1 MIWKKSD
8 KLDICYGSPK
18 KRAKEE
24 NKMSN
29 SILVSGNVASEIKVS
44 ATKDG
49 KKYAHFSMAVNKS
62 NDQNETGN
70 ASFFNVSV
78 FDGRSVSDLERF
90 AKKGTPV
97 AVVGYLS
104 SDEGKDGL
112 TYYRVNANSVTL
124 VPGGDDK
131 AAGFFVGTVA
141 RLFPTGFSFALNYG
155 SKENPKTIFMFASF
169 SKKLLKNLDRTIYQV
184 GDLIAVSGYL
194 SVYKTTKEDGK
205 AFNNLG
211 IVIAAAPVIIKK
223 KGQQPVQANQQPV
236 AQQMYQQPTAQPQV
250 QQMAQAYQPQAQ
262 APVQQPM
269 QQGYQPQVQ
278 VPAQQMQQQAYQPQ
292 AQAPVQQPMQQ
303 GYQPQVQVPAQQM
316 QQQAYQPQVQAQPQY
331 QQPVQQQTYQP
342 QVQMNMQQ
350 PYQQPV
356 AQQMYQQPT
365 AQPQVQQMA
374 QAYQPQ
380 PQASVQQPVADQM
393 SEAQFNAITGGTSG
407 DYYVNNFDI
416 TSDDLPF

>member
-1 MIWKKSD
+1 
-8 KLDICYGSPK
+8 
-18 KRAKEE
+18 
-24 NKMSN
+24 MSN
-29 SILVSGNVASEIKVS
+29 SILVSGNVASEIRVS
-44 ATKDG
+44 TTKDG
-49 KKYAHFSMAVNKS
+49 KKYAHFSIAVNKS

-97 AVVGYLS
+97 AVAGYLS

-169 SKKLLKNLDRTIYQV
+169 SKKLLENIDTTIYQV

-194 SVYKTTKEDGK
+194 SIYKTTKEDGK

-211 IVIAAAPVIIKK
+211 IVIAATPVIVRK

-236 AQQMYQQPTAQPQV
+236 AQQMYQQPTAQPQ
-250 QQMAQAYQPQAQ
+250 QMAQTYQPQ
-262 APVQQPM
+262 PM
-269 QQGYQPQVQ
+269 YQSQVQ

-292 AQAPVQQPMQQ
+292 L
-303 GYQPQVQVPAQQM
+303 
-316 QQQAYQPQVQAQPQY
+316 QAQPQY

-342 QVQMNMQQ
+342 QAQMNMQQ

-365 AQPQVQQMA
+365 SQPQVQQMA
-374 QAYQPQ
+374 QTYQPQ
-380 PQASVQQPVADQM
+380 PQVQTPVQQPVADQM
-393 SEAQFNAITGGTSG
+393 SEAQFNAITGGG

>member
-1 MIWKKSD
+1 MTWKISN
-8 KLDICYGSPK
+8 KLDICYDSPK

-29 SILVSGNVASEIKVS
+29 SIFASGNVASEIKVS

-90 AKKGTPV
+90 AKKGTAIAV
-97 AVVGYLS
+97 AGYLS

-131 AAGFFVGTVA
+131 AAGFFVGTIA

-169 SKKLLKNLDRTIYQV
+169 SKKLLENIDTTIYQV

-205 AFNNLG
+205 TFNNLG
-211 IVIAAAPVIIKK
+211 IVIAATPVIVRK
-223 KGQQPVQANQQPV
+223 KGQQPAQANQQPV
-236 AQQMYQQPTAQPQV
+236 AQQMYQQPTAQPQG
-250 QQMAQAYQPQAQ
+250 QQMAQAQTYQPQAQ
-262 APVQQPM
+262 MNMQQPYQQPM

-292 AQAPVQQPMQQ
+292 L
-303 GYQPQVQVPAQQM
+303 
-316 QQQAYQPQVQAQPQY
+316 QAQPQY

-342 QVQMNMQQ
+342 QAQMNMQQ

-365 AQPQVQQMA
+365 SQPQVQQMA
-374 QAYQPQ
+374 QAYPQ
-380 PQASVQQPVADQM
+380 PQVQTPVQQPVADQM
-393 SEAQFNAITGGTSG
+393 SEAQFNAITGG

>member
-1 MIWKKSD
+1 MTWKKSD
-8 KLDICYGSPK
+8 KLDICYDSPQ

-29 SILVSGNVASEIKVS
+29 SILVSGNVASEIKVL

-49 KKYAHFSMAVNKS
+49 KKYAHFSIAVNKS

-90 AKKGTPV
+90 AKKGTPI
-97 AVVGYLS
+97 AAAGYLS

-112 TYYRVNANSVTL
+112 TYYRVNANSLTL

-155 SKENPKTIFMFASF
+155 SKENPKTVFMFASF
-169 SKKLLKNLDRTIYQV
+169 SKKLLENIDTTIYQV
-184 GDLIAVSGYL
+184 GDLIAVNGYL

-211 IVIAAAPVIIKK
+211 IVIAATPVIVRK
-223 KGQQPVQANQQPV
+223 KGQQSAQANQQLVQQQTYQPQ
-236 AQQMYQQPTAQPQV
+236 AQMNMQQPYQQPQV

-278 VPAQQMQQQAYQPQ
+278 VPAQPMQQQAYQPQ
-292 AQAPVQQPMQQ
+292 L
-303 GYQPQVQVPAQQM
+303 
-316 QQQAYQPQVQAQPQY
+316 QAQPQY

-342 QVQMNMQQ
+342 QAQMNMQQ

-365 AQPQVQQMA
+365 SQPQVQQMA

-380 PQASVQQPVADQM
+380 MQTPVQQPVADQM

>member
-1 MIWKKSD
+1 
-8 KLDICYGSPK
+8 
-18 KRAKEE
+18 
-24 NKMSN
+24 MSN

-49 KKYAHFSMAVNKS
+49 KKYAYFSMAVNKS
-62 NDQNETGN
+62 NDKNETGN

-97 AVVGYLS
+97 AVAGYLS

-169 SKKLLKNLDRTIYQV
+169 SKKLLENIDTTIYQV

-205 AFNNLG
+205 TFNNLG
-211 IVIAAAPVIIKK
+211 IVIAATPVIVRK
-223 KGQQPVQANQQPV
+223 KGQQSAQANQHPVQQQTYQPQAQMNMQQPYQQPV
-236 AQQMYQQPTAQPQV
+236 A
-250 QQMAQAYQPQAQ
+250 QQMAQAYQPQVQ
-262 APVQQPM
+262 APVQQQV

-278 VPAQQMQQQAYQPQ
+278 VPAQQMQQQ
-292 AQAPVQQPMQQ
+292 
-303 GYQPQVQVPAQQM
+303 
-316 QQQAYQPQVQAQPQY
+316 QAYQPQLQAQPQY

-342 QVQMNMQQ
+342 QAQMNMQQ

-365 AQPQVQQMA
+365 SQPQVQQMA

-380 PQASVQQPVADQM
+380 PQVQTPVQQPVADQM

>member
-1 MIWKKSD
+1 MTWKISN
-8 KLDICYGSPK
+8 KLDICYDSPK

-49 KKYAHFSMAVNKS
+49 KKYAYFSMAVNKS

-97 AVVGYLS
+97 AVAGYLS

-169 SKKLLKNLDRTIYQV
+169 SKKLLENLDRSIYQV

-205 AFNNLG
+205 TFNNLG
-211 IVIAAAPVIIKK
+211 IVIAATPVIIKK
-223 KGQQPVQANQQPV
+223 KGQQPAQANQQPV
-236 AQQMYQQPTAQPQV
+236 AQQMYQQPTSQPQV
-250 QQMAQAYQPQAQ
+250 QQMAQAYPQPQVQ
-262 APVQQPM
+262 TPVQQSAQPM
-269 QQGYQPQVQ
+269 YQPQVQ
-278 VPAQQMQQQAYQPQ
+278 VSAQQMQQQAYQPQ
-292 AQAPVQQPMQQ
+292 L
-303 GYQPQVQVPAQQM
+303 
-316 QQQAYQPQVQAQPQY
+316 QAQPQY

-342 QVQMNMQQ
+342 Q
-350 PYQQPV
+350 
-356 AQQMYQQPT
+356 A
-365 AQPQVQQMA
+365 QQMA
-374 QAYQPQ
+374 QAYPQ
-380 PQASVQQPVADQM
+380 PQVQTPVQQPVADQM
-393 SEAQFNAITGGTSG
+393 SEAQFNAITGG

>member
-8 KLDICYGSPK
+8 KLDICYDSPK

-90 AKKGTPV
+90 ARKGTPV
-97 AVVGYLS
+97 AVAGYLS

-155 SKENPKTIFMFASF
+155 SKENPKTVFMFASF
-169 SKKLLKNLDRTIYQV
+169 SKKLLENIDTTIYQV

-205 AFNNLG
+205 TFNNLG
-211 IVIAAAPVIIKK
+211 IVVAATPVMIRK
-223 KGQQPVQANQQPV
+223 KGQQPAQANQQPV

-250 QQMAQAYQPQAQ
+250 QQMAQAYQPQVQ
-262 APVQQPM
+262 TPVQQSAQPM
-269 QQGYQPQVQ
+269 YQPQVQ
-278 VPAQQMQQQAYQPQ
+278 VSAQQMQQQAYQPQ
-292 AQAPVQQPMQQ
+292 L
-303 GYQPQVQVPAQQM
+303 
-316 QQQAYQPQVQAQPQY
+316 QAQPQY

-342 QVQMNMQQ
+342 QAQMNMQQ

-356 AQQMYQQPT
+356 AQQMYQQPI
-365 AQPQVQQMA
+365 AQPQAQQMA
-374 QAYQPQ
+374 QAQVYQPQ
-380 PQASVQQPVADQM
+380 VQTPVQQPVADQM
-393 SEAQFNAITGGTSG
+393 SEAQFNAITGG

>member
-1 MIWKKSD
+1 
-8 KLDICYGSPK
+8 
-18 KRAKEE
+18 
-24 NKMSN
+24 MSN

-78 FDGRSVSDLERF
+78 FDGRSASDLERF

-97 AVVGYLS
+97 AVAGYLS

-169 SKKLLKNLDRTIYQV
+169 SKKLLENIDTTIYQV

-211 IVIAAAPVIIKK
+211 IVIAATPVIVRK
-223 KGQQPVQANQQPV
+223 KGQQPAQANQQPV

-250 QQMAQAYQPQAQ
+250 QQMAQAYP
-262 APVQQPM
+262 
-269 QQGYQPQVQ
+269 QPQVQ
-278 VPAQQMQQQAYQPQ
+278 T
-292 AQAPVQQPMQQ
+292 PVQQLAQPM
-303 GYQPQVQVPAQQM
+303 YQPQVQVPAQQM
-316 QQQAYQPQVQAQPQY
+316 QQQAYQPQVQVQPQY
-331 QQPVQQQTYQP
+331 QQPMQQQTYQP
-342 QVQMNMQQ
+342 QAQMNMQQ
-350 PYQQPV
+350 PA

-365 AQPQVQQMA
+365 AQPQQVQQMA

-380 PQASVQQPVADQM
+380 PQPQVQAPVQQPVADQM
-393 SEAQFNAITGGTSG
+393 SEAQFNAITGGG

>member
-8 KLDICYGSPK
+8 KLDICYDSPK

-49 KKYAHFSMAVNKS
+49 KKYAYFSMAVNKS

-90 AKKGTPV
+90 ARKGTPV
-97 AVVGYLS
+97 AVAGYLS

-169 SKKLLKNLDRTIYQV
+169 SKKLLENIDTTIYQV

-205 AFNNLG
+205 TFNNLG
-211 IVIAAAPVIIKK
+211 IVIAATPVIVRK

-236 AQQMYQQPTAQPQV
+236 AQQMYQQPTAQPQ
-250 QQMAQAYQPQAQ
+250 QMAQAYQ
-262 APVQQPM
+262 QQV
-269 QQGYQPQVQ
+269 QQGYQPQVH
-278 VPAQQMQQQAYQPQ
+278 VPAQQMQQQAYH
-292 AQAPVQQPMQQ
+292 
-303 GYQPQVQVPAQQM
+303 
-316 QQQAYQPQVQAQPQY
+316 PQVQAQPQY

-342 QVQMNMQQ
+342 QAQMNMQQ

-365 AQPQVQQMA
+365 AQPQAQQMA
-374 QAYQPQ
+374 QAYQQQ
-380 PQASVQQPVADQM
+380 PQVQAPVQQPVADQM
-393 SEAQFNAITGGTSG
+393 SEAQFNAITGGG
-407 DYYVNNFDI
+407 DYYVNNFNI

>member
-1 MIWKKSD
+1 MTWKISN
-8 KLDICYGSPK
+8 KLDICYDSPK

-97 AVVGYLS
+97 AVAGYLS

-169 SKKLLKNLDRTIYQV
+169 SKKLLENLDRTIYQV

-211 IVIAAAPVIIKK
+211 IVIAATPVIVRK
-223 KGQQPVQANQQPV
+223 KGQQPAQANQQPV
-236 AQQMYQQPTAQPQV
+236 AQQMYQQPTAQTQV
-250 QQMAQAYQPQAQ
+250 QQMAQAYPQPQVQ
-262 APVQQPM
+262 TPVQQLAQPM
-269 QQGYQPQVQ
+269 YQPQVQ
-278 VPAQQMQQQAYQPQ
+278 VSAQQMQQQAYQPQ
-292 AQAPVQQPMQQ
+292 L
-303 GYQPQVQVPAQQM
+303 
-316 QQQAYQPQVQAQPQY
+316 QAQPQY

-342 QVQMNMQQ
+342 QAQMNMQQ

-356 AQQMYQQPT
+356 AQQMYQQPA
-365 AQPQVQQMA
+365 AQPQAQQMA

-380 PQASVQQPVADQM
+380 VQAPVQQPVADQM
-393 SEAQFNAITGGTSG
+393 SEAQFNAITGG
-407 DYYVNNFDI
+407 DYYANQFDI

>member
-1 MIWKKSD
+1 
-8 KLDICYGSPK
+8 
-18 KRAKEE
+18 
-24 NKMSN
+24 MSN

-49 KKYAHFSMAVNKS
+49 KKYAYFSIAVNKS

-97 AVVGYLS
+97 AVAGYLS

-169 SKKLLKNLDRTIYQV
+169 SKKLLENLDRTIYQV

-250 QQMAQAYQPQAQ
+250 QQMA
-262 APVQQPM
+262 
-269 QQGYQPQVQ
+269 
-278 VPAQQMQQQAYQPQ
+278 
-292 AQAPVQQPMQQ
+292 
-303 GYQPQVQVPAQQM
+303 
-316 QQQAYQPQVQAQPQY
+316 QAYQPQVQAQPQY

>member
-8 KLDICYGSPK
+8 KLDICYDSPK

-44 ATKDG
+44 TTKDG
-49 KKYAHFSMAVNKS
+49 KKCAHFSMAVNKS
-62 NDQNETGN
+62 NDQNGTGN
-70 ASFFNVSV
+70 TSFFNVSV
-78 FDGRSVSDLERF
+78 FDGRSASDLERF

-97 AVVGYLS
+97 AVAGYLS

-169 SKKLLKNLDRTIYQV
+169 SKKLLENLDRTIYQV

-211 IVIAAAPVIIKK
+211 IVIAATPVIVRK

-236 AQQMYQQPTAQPQV
+236 AQQMYQQPTAQPQ
-250 QQMAQAYQPQAQ
+250 QMAQVQAYQPQVQ
-262 APVQQPM
+262 APVQQPT
-269 QQGYQPQVQ
+269 QQMYQPQVQ
-278 VPAQQMQQQAYQPQ
+278 VPAQQMQQQ
-292 AQAPVQQPMQQ
+292 
-303 GYQPQVQVPAQQM
+303 
-316 QQQAYQPQVQAQPQY
+316 QAYQPQPQY

-342 QVQMNMQQ
+342 QAQMNMQQ

-365 AQPQVQQMA
+365 SQPQVQQMA

-380 PQASVQQPVADQM
+380 PQVQTPVQQPVADQM
-393 SEAQFNAITGGTSG
+393 SEAQFNAITGG

>member
-8 KLDICYGSPK
+8 KLGICYDSPK

-44 ATKDG
+44 TTKDG
-49 KKYAHFSMAVNKS
+49 KKCAHFSMAVNKS
-62 NDQNETGN
+62 NNQNETGN
-70 ASFFNVSV
+70 TSFFNVSV
-78 FDGRSVSDLERF
+78 FDGRSASDLERF

-97 AVVGYLS
+97 AVAGYLS

-169 SKKLLKNLDRTIYQV
+169 SKKLLENIDTTIYQV

-211 IVIAAAPVIIKK
+211 IVIAATPVIVRK

-236 AQQMYQQPTAQPQV
+236 AQQMYQQPTS
-250 QQMAQAYQPQAQ
+250 
-262 APVQQPM
+262 
-269 QQGYQPQVQ
+269 
-278 VPAQQMQQQAYQPQ
+278 
-292 AQAPVQQPMQQ
+292 
-303 GYQPQVQVPAQQM
+303 
-316 QQQAYQPQVQAQPQY
+316 QPQVQAQPQY

-342 QVQMNMQQ
+342 QAQMNMQQ

-365 AQPQVQQMA
+365 SQPQVQQMA

-380 PQASVQQPVADQM
+380 VQTPVQQPVADQM
-393 SEAQFNAITGGTSG
+393 SEAQFNAITGGG

>member
-8 KLDICYGSPK
+8 KLDICYDSPK

-44 ATKDG
+44 TTKDG
-49 KKYAHFSMAVNKS
+49 KKCAHFSMAVNKS
-62 NDQNETGN
+62 NNQNETGN
-70 ASFFNVSV
+70 TSFFNVSV
-78 FDGRSVSDLERF
+78 FDGRSASDLERF

-97 AVVGYLS
+97 AVAGYLS

-131 AAGFFVGTVA
+131 AAGFFVGTVV

-169 SKKLLKNLDRTIYQV
+169 SKKLLENIDTTIYQV

-205 AFNNLG
+205 TFNNLG
-211 IVIAAAPVIIKK
+211 IVIAATPVIIKK
-223 KGQQPVQANQQPV
+223 KGQQPAQANQQPV
-236 AQQMYQQPTAQPQV
+236 AQQMYQQPTAQPQG
-250 QQMAQAYQPQAQ
+250 QQMAQA
-262 APVQQPM
+262 
-269 QQGYQPQVQ
+269 
-278 VPAQQMQQQAYQPQ
+278 
-292 AQAPVQQPMQQ
+292 
-303 GYQPQVQVPAQQM
+303 
-316 QQQAYQPQVQAQPQY
+316 
-331 QQPVQQQTYQP
+331 QTYQP
-342 QVQMNMQQ
+342 QAQMNMQQ

-365 AQPQVQQMA
+365 SQPQVQQMA
-374 QAYQPQ
+374 QAYPQ
-380 PQASVQQPVADQM
+380 PQVQTPVQQPVADQM
-393 SEAQFNAITGGTSG
+393 SEAQFNAITGG

>member
-1 MIWKKSD
+1 
-8 KLDICYGSPK
+8 
-18 KRAKEE
+18 
-24 NKMSN
+24 MSN

-49 KKYAHFSMAVNKS
+49 KKYAYFSMAVNKS

-97 AVVGYLS
+97 AVAGYLS

-169 SKKLLKNLDRTIYQV
+169 SKKLLENLDRTIYQV

-211 IVIAAAPVIIKK
+211 IVIAATPVIVRK

-236 AQQMYQQPTAQPQV
+236 AQQMYQQPTAQPQ
-250 QQMAQAYQPQAQ
+250 QMAQTYQPQ
-262 APVQQPM
+262 PM
-269 QQGYQPQVQ
+269 YQPQVQ

-292 AQAPVQQPMQQ
+292 L
-303 GYQPQVQVPAQQM
+303 
-316 QQQAYQPQVQAQPQY
+316 QAQPQY

-342 QVQMNMQQ
+342 QAQMNMQQ

-365 AQPQVQQMA
+365 SQPQVQQMA
-374 QAYQPQ
+374 QTYQPQ
-380 PQASVQQPVADQM
+380 PQVQTPVQQPVADQM
-393 SEAQFNAITGGTSG
+393 SEAQFNAITGG
-407 DYYVNNFDI
+407 DYYVNNFEI
-416 TSDDLPF
+416 TPDDLPF

>member
-1 MIWKKSD
+1 
-8 KLDICYGSPK
+8 
-18 KRAKEE
+18 
-24 NKMSN
+24 MSN
-29 SILVSGNVASEIKVS
+29 SIFASGNVASEIKVS

-49 KKYAHFSMAVNKS
+49 KKHAHFSMAVNKS

-90 AKKGTPV
+90 AKKGTAIAV
-97 AVVGYLS
+97 AGYLS

-169 SKKLLKNLDRTIYQV
+169 SKKLLENIDTTIYQV

-211 IVIAAAPVIIKK
+211 IVIAATPVIVRK

-236 AQQMYQQPTAQPQV
+236 AQQMYQQPTAQTQV
-250 QQMAQAYQPQAQ
+250 QQMAQAYPQPQY
-262 APVQQPM
+262 QQPAQPM
-269 QQGYQPQVQ
+269 YQPQVQ
-278 VPAQQMQQQAYQPQ
+278 VSAQQMQQQAYQPQ
-292 AQAPVQQPMQQ
+292 L
-303 GYQPQVQVPAQQM
+303 
-316 QQQAYQPQVQAQPQY
+316 QAQPQY

-342 QVQMNMQQ
+342 QAQMNMQQ

-356 AQQMYQQPT
+356 AQKMYQQPT
-365 AQPQVQQMA
+365 SQPQVQQMA

-380 PQASVQQPVADQM
+380 PQVQTPVQQPVADQM
-393 SEAQFNAITGGTSG
+393 SEAQFNAITGG

>member
-1 MIWKKSD
+1 
-8 KLDICYGSPK
+8 
-18 KRAKEE
+18 
-24 NKMSN
+24 MSN

-62 NDQNETGN
+62 NDQNGTGN
-70 ASFFNVSV
+70 TSFFNVSV
-78 FDGRSVSDLERF
+78 FDGRSASDLERF

-97 AVVGYLS
+97 AVAGYLS

-169 SKKLLKNLDRTIYQV
+169 SKKLLENIDTTIYQV

-205 AFNNLG
+205 TFNNLG
-211 IVIAAAPVIIKK
+211 IVIAATPVIIKK
-223 KGQQPVQANQQPV
+223 KGQQPAQANQQPV
-236 AQQMYQQPTAQPQV
+236 AQQMYQQPTAQPQG
-250 QQMAQAYQPQAQ
+250 QQMAQAQTYQPQAQ
-262 APVQQPM
+262 MNMQQPYQQPM

-292 AQAPVQQPMQQ
+292 LQ
-303 GYQPQVQVPAQQM
+303 
-316 QQQAYQPQVQAQPQY
+316 QAQPQY

-342 QVQMNMQQ
+342 QAQMNMQQ

-365 AQPQVQQMA
+365 SQPQVQQMA

-380 PQASVQQPVADQM
+380 PQVQTPVQQPVADQM
-393 SEAQFNAITGGTSG
+393 SEAQFNAITGGG

>member
-1 MIWKKSD
+1 
-8 KLDICYGSPK
+8 
-18 KRAKEE
+18 
-24 NKMSN
+24 MSN
-29 SILVSGNVASEIKVS
+29 SIFASGNVASEIKVS

-62 NDQNETGN
+62 NDQNKTGD

-90 AKKGTPV
+90 ARKGTPV
-97 AVVGYLS
+97 AVAGYLS

-169 SKKLLKNLDRTIYQV
+169 SKKLLENIDTTIYQV

-205 AFNNLG
+205 TFNNLG
-211 IVIAAAPVIIKK
+211 IVIAATPVIIKK
-223 KGQQPVQANQQPV
+223 KGQQPAQANQQPV
-236 AQQMYQQPTAQPQV
+236 AQQMYQQPMTQPQGQQPAQP
-250 QQMAQAYQPQAQ
+250 MYQS
-262 APVQQPM
+262 
-269 QQGYQPQVQ
+269 QVQ

-292 AQAPVQQPMQQ
+292 L
-303 GYQPQVQVPAQQM
+303 
-316 QQQAYQPQVQAQPQY
+316 QAQPQY

-342 QVQMNMQQ
+342 QAQMNMQQ

-365 AQPQVQQMA
+365 SQPQVQQMA

-380 PQASVQQPVADQM
+380 PQVQTPVQQPVADQM
-393 SEAQFNAITGGTSG
+393 SEAQFNAITGG

>member
-1 MIWKKSD
+1 
-8 KLDICYGSPK
+8 
-18 KRAKEE
+18 
-24 NKMSN
+24 MSN

-62 NDQNETGN
+62 NNQNETGN

-97 AVVGYLS
+97 AVAGYLS

-169 SKKLLKNLDRTIYQV
+169 SKKLLENIDTTIYQV

-211 IVIAAAPVIIKK
+211 IVIAATPVIVRK

-236 AQQMYQQPTAQPQV
+236 AQQMYQQP
-250 QQMAQAYQPQAQ
+250 
-262 APVQQPM
+262 
-269 QQGYQPQVQ
+269 
-278 VPAQQMQQQAYQPQ
+278 
-292 AQAPVQQPMQQ
+292 
-303 GYQPQVQVPAQQM
+303 
-316 QQQAYQPQVQAQPQY
+316 
-331 QQPVQQQTYQP
+331 VQQQTYQP
-342 QVQMNMQQ
+342 QAQMNMQQ

-365 AQPQVQQMA
+365 SQPQVQQMA

-380 PQASVQQPVADQM
+380 PQVQTPVQQPVADQM
-393 SEAQFNAITGGTSG
+393 SEAQFNAITGGG

>member
-1 MIWKKSD
+1 
-8 KLDICYGSPK
+8 
-18 KRAKEE
+18 
-24 NKMSN
+24 MSN

-44 ATKDG
+44 TTKDG
-49 KKYAHFSMAVNKS
+49 KKCAHFSMAVN
-62 NDQNETGN
+62 NNQNGTGN
-70 ASFFNVSV
+70 TSFFNVSV
-78 FDGRSVSDLERF
+78 FDGRSASDLERF

-97 AVVGYLS
+97 AVAGYLS

-169 SKKLLKNLDRTIYQV
+169 SKKLLENLDRTIYQV

-250 QQMAQAYQPQAQ
+250 QQMAQAYQPQ
-262 APVQQPM
+262 
-269 QQGYQPQVQ
+269 
-278 VPAQQMQQQAYQPQ
+278 PQ
-292 AQAPVQQPMQQ
+292 ASV
-303 GYQPQVQVPAQQM
+303 
-316 QQQAYQPQVQAQPQY
+316 

>member
-112 TYYRVNANSVTL
+112 TYYRVNTNSVTL

-169 SKKLLKNLDRTIYQV
+169 SKKLLENLDRTIYQV

-250 QQMAQAYQPQAQ
+250 QQMA
-262 APVQQPM
+262 
-269 QQGYQPQVQ
+269 
-278 VPAQQMQQQAYQPQ
+278 QAYQPQ

>member
-1 MIWKKSD
+1 MTWKISN
-8 KLDICYGSPK
+8 KLDICYDSPK

-29 SILVSGNVASEIKVS
+29 SIFASGNVASEIKVS

-49 KKYAHFSMAVNKS
+49 KKYAHFSIAVNKS

-90 AKKGTPV
+90 AKKGTAIAV
-97 AVVGYLS
+97 AGYLS

-131 AAGFFVGTVA
+131 AAGFFVGTIA

-169 SKKLLKNLDRTIYQV
+169 SKKLLENIDTTIYQV

-205 AFNNLG
+205 TFNNLG
-211 IVIAAAPVIIKK
+211 IVIAATPVIIKK
-223 KGQQPVQANQQPV
+223 KGQQPVQANQQLV
-236 AQQMYQQPTAQPQV
+236 AQQMCQQPVTQPQV
-250 QQMAQAYQPQAQ
+250 AQAQAYQPQA
-262 APVQQPM
+262 
-269 QQGYQPQVQ
+269 
-278 VPAQQMQQQAYQPQ
+278 
-292 AQAPVQQPMQQ
+292 
-303 GYQPQVQVPAQQM
+303 
-316 QQQAYQPQVQAQPQY
+316 
-331 QQPVQQQTYQP
+331 
-342 QVQMNMQQ
+342 QMNMQQ

-365 AQPQVQQMA
+365 AQPQAQQMA

-380 PQASVQQPVADQM
+380 VQAPVQQPVADQM
-393 SEAQFNAITGGTSG
+393 SEAQFNAITGGG

>member
-8 KLDICYGSPK
+8 KLDICYDSPK

-49 KKYAHFSMAVNKS
+49 KKYAYFSMAVNKS

-90 AKKGTPV
+90 ARKGTPV
-97 AVVGYLS
+97 AVAGYLS

-169 SKKLLKNLDRTIYQV
+169 SKKLLENLDRTIYQV

-211 IVIAAAPVIIKK
+211 IVIAATPVIVKK

-236 AQQMYQQPTAQPQV
+236 AQQMYQQPMTQSQG
-250 QQMAQAYQPQAQ
+250 QQMAQAYQPQVQ

-269 QQGYQPQVQ
+269 QQQGYQPQVQ
-278 VPAQQMQQQAYQPQ
+278 VSAQQMQQQAYQPQ
-292 AQAPVQQPMQQ
+292 L
-303 GYQPQVQVPAQQM
+303 
-316 QQQAYQPQVQAQPQY
+316 QAQPQY

-342 QVQMNMQQ
+342 QAQMNMQQ

-365 AQPQVQQMA
+365 SQPQVQQMA

-380 PQASVQQPVADQM
+380 VQTPVQQPVADQM
-393 SEAQFNAITGGTSG
+393 SEAQFNAITGG

>member
-8 KLDICYGSPK
+8 KLDICYDSPK

-44 ATKDG
+44 TTKDG
-49 KKYAHFSMAVNKS
+49 KKYAYFSMAVNKS
-62 NDQNETGN
+62 NDQSENKE
-70 ASFFNVSV
+70 ASFFTVST

-90 AKKGTPV
+90 AKKGTPIAV
-97 AVVGYLS
+97 AGSLS
-104 SDEGKDGL
+104 SNEGKDGL
-112 TYYRVNANSVTL
+112 TYYKVNANSVTL

-131 AAGFFVGTVA
+131 AVGFFVGTVA
-141 RLFPTGFSFALNYG
+141 RLFPNGFSFALNYG
-155 SKENPKTIFMFASF
+155 SKEDPKTVFMFASF
-169 SKKLLKNLDRTIYQV
+169 SKKLLENIDTTIYQV

-205 AFNNLG
+205 TFNNLG
-211 IVIAAAPVIIKK
+211 IVVAATPVMIRK
-223 KGQQPVQANQQPV
+223 KGQQPAQAYQQPV
-236 AQQMYQQPTAQPQV
+236 AQQMYQQPTSQPQV
-250 QQMAQAYQPQAQ
+250 QQMAQAYPQPQVQ
-262 APVQQPM
+262 TPVQQQV

-278 VPAQQMQQQAYQPQ
+278 VPAQQMQQQAYQS
-292 AQAPVQQPMQQ
+292 
-303 GYQPQVQVPAQQM
+303 
-316 QQQAYQPQVQAQPQY
+316 QVQAQPQY
-331 QQPVQQQTYQP
+331 QQPVAQQMYQQP
-342 QVQMNMQQ
+342 TSQPHAQMNMQQ

-365 AQPQVQQMA
+365 SQPQVQQMA

-380 PQASVQQPVADQM
+380 VQAPVQQPVADQM
-393 SEAQFNAITGGTSG
+393 SEAQFNAITGG

>member
-1 MIWKKSD
+1 MTWKISN
-8 KLDICYGSPK
+8 KLDICYDSPK

-49 KKYAHFSMAVNKS
+49 KKYAHFSVAVNKL

-90 AKKGTPV
+90 ARKGTPV
-97 AVVGYLS
+97 AVAGYLS

-169 SKKLLKNLDRTIYQV
+169 SKKLLENLDRTIYQV

-205 AFNNLG
+205 TFNNLG
-211 IVIAAAPVIIKK
+211 IVVAATPVIIKK

-236 AQQMYQQPTAQPQV
+236 AQQMYQQPMTQPQV
-250 QQMAQAYQPQAQ
+250 QQMAQVQAYQPQVQ
-262 APVQQPM
+262 TPVQQSTQPM
-269 QQGYQPQVQ
+269 YQPQGQ
-278 VPAQQMQQQAYQPQ
+278 VPAQQMQQQAYQP
-292 AQAPVQQPMQQ
+292 
-303 GYQPQVQVPAQQM
+303 
-316 QQQAYQPQVQAQPQY
+316 QPQY

-342 QVQMNMQQ
+342 QAQMNMQQ

-365 AQPQVQQMA
+365 SQPQVQQMA

-380 PQASVQQPVADQM
+380 VQTPVQQPVADQM
-393 SEAQFNAITGGTSG
+393 SEAQFNAITGG

>member
-8 KLDICYGSPK
+8 KLDICYDSPK

-29 SILVSGNVASEIKVS
+29 SIFASGNVASEIKVS

-90 AKKGTPV
+90 AKKGTAIAV
-97 AVVGYLS
+97 AGYLS

-155 SKENPKTIFMFASF
+155 SKENPKAIFMFASF
-169 SKKLLKNLDRTIYQV
+169 SKKLLENLDRTIYQV
-184 GDLIAVSGYL
+184 GDLIALNGYL

-211 IVIAAAPVIIKK
+211 IVIAATPVIVRK

-250 QQMAQAYQPQAQ
+250 QT
-262 APVQQPM
+262 PVQQPAQPM
-269 QQGYQPQVQ
+269 YQPQVQ

-292 AQAPVQQPMQQ
+292 L
-303 GYQPQVQVPAQQM
+303 
-316 QQQAYQPQVQAQPQY
+316 QAQPQY

-342 QVQMNMQQ
+342 QAQMNMQQ

-365 AQPQVQQMA
+365 SQPQVQQMA
-374 QAYQPQ
+374 QAYPQ
-380 PQASVQQPVADQM
+380 PQVQTPVQQPVADQM
-393 SEAQFNAITGGTSG
+393 SEAQFNAITGG

>member
-1 MIWKKSD
+1 
-8 KLDICYGSPK
+8 
-18 KRAKEE
+18 
-24 NKMSN
+24 MSN

-44 ATKDG
+44 TTKDG
-49 KKYAHFSMAVNKS
+49 KKCAHFSMAVNKS

-78 FDGRSVSDLERF
+78 FDGRSASDLERF

-97 AVVGYLS
+97 AVAGYLS

-169 SKKLLKNLDRTIYQV
+169 SKKLLENLDRTIYQV

-211 IVIAAAPVIIKK
+211 IVIAATPVIVRK

-236 AQQMYQQPTAQPQV
+236 AQQMYQQPTAQPQ
-250 QQMAQAYQPQAQ
+250 QMA
-262 APVQQPM
+262 
-269 QQGYQPQVQ
+269 
-278 VPAQQMQQQAYQPQ
+278 
-292 AQAPVQQPMQQ
+292 
-303 GYQPQVQVPAQQM
+303 
-316 QQQAYQPQVQAQPQY
+316 
-331 QQPVQQQTYQP
+331 QTYQP
-342 QVQMNMQQ
+342 Q
-350 PYQQPV
+350 
-356 AQQMYQQPT
+356 
-365 AQPQVQQMA
+365 PQVQT
-374 QAYQPQ
+374 P
-380 PQASVQQPVADQM
+380 VQQPVADQM
-393 SEAQFNAITGGTSG
+393 SEAQFNAITGG
-407 DYYVNNFDI
+407 DYYANNFDI

>member
-1 MIWKKSD
+1 
-8 KLDICYGSPK
+8 
-18 KRAKEE
+18 
-24 NKMSN
+24 MSN

-44 ATKDG
+44 TTKDG

-90 AKKGTPV
+90 ARKGTPV
-97 AVVGYLS
+97 AVAGYLS

-112 TYYRVNANSVTL
+112 TYYRVNANNSVTL

-169 SKKLLKNLDRTIYQV
+169 SKKLLENIDTTIYQV

-211 IVIAAAPVIIKK
+211 IVIAATPVIVRK

-236 AQQMYQQPTAQPQV
+236 AQQMYQQPTAQTQV
-250 QQMAQAYQPQAQ
+250 QQMAQAYPQPQVQ
-262 APVQQPM
+262 TPVQQPAQPM
-269 QQGYQPQVQ
+269 YQPQVQ
-278 VPAQQMQQQAYQPQ
+278 VSAQQMQQQAYQPQ
-292 AQAPVQQPMQQ
+292 L
-303 GYQPQVQVPAQQM
+303 
-316 QQQAYQPQVQAQPQY
+316 QAQPQY

-342 QVQMNMQQ
+342 QAQMNMQQ
-350 PYQQPV
+350 PYQQP
-356 AQQMYQQPT
+356 T
-365 AQPQVQQMA
+365 SQPQVQQMA

-380 PQASVQQPVADQM
+380 PQGQTPVQQPVADQM
-393 SEAQFNAITGGTSG
+393 SEAQFNAITGG

>member
-8 KLDICYGSPK
+8 KLDICYDSPK

-49 KKYAHFSMAVNKS
+49 KKYAYFSMAVNKS

-97 AVVGYLS
+97 AVAGYLS

-124 VPGGDDK
+124 VPGGDNK

-169 SKKLLKNLDRTIYQV
+169 SKKLLENLDRTIYQV

-211 IVIAAAPVIIKK
+211 IVIAATPVIVRK

-236 AQQMYQQPTAQPQV
+236 AQQMYQQPTAQPQ
-250 QQMAQAYQPQAQ
+250 QMAQTYQPQPQ
-262 APVQQPM
+262 GQTPVQQSAQPM
-269 QQGYQPQVQ
+269 YQSQVQ

-292 AQAPVQQPMQQ
+292 
-303 GYQPQVQVPAQQM
+303 
-316 QQQAYQPQVQAQPQY
+316 Y

-342 QVQMNMQQ
+342 QAQMNMQQ

-365 AQPQVQQMA
+365 AQPQAQQMA
-374 QAYQPQ
+374 QTYQPQ
-380 PQASVQQPVADQM
+380 PQGQTPVQQPVADQM
-393 SEAQFNAITGGTSG
+393 SEAQFNAITGGG

>member
-8 KLDICYGSPK
+8 KLDICYDSPK

-49 KKYAHFSMAVNKS
+49 KKYAHFSVAVNKL

-97 AVVGYLS
+97 AVAGYLS

-112 TYYRVNANSVTL
+112 TYYRVNSNSVTL

-169 SKKLLKNLDRTIYQV
+169 SKKLLENIDTTIYQV

-205 AFNNLG
+205 TFNNLG
-211 IVIAAAPVIIKK
+211 IVVAATPVIVRK

-278 VPAQQMQQQAYQPQ
+278 VPAQPMQQQAYQPQ
-292 AQAPVQQPMQQ
+292 L
-303 GYQPQVQVPAQQM
+303 
-316 QQQAYQPQVQAQPQY
+316 QAQPQY

-342 QVQMNMQQ
+342 QAQMNMQQ

-365 AQPQVQQMA
+365 SQPQVQQMA

-380 PQASVQQPVADQM
+380 MQTPVQQPVADQM

>member
-1 MIWKKSD
+1 
-8 KLDICYGSPK
+8 
-18 KRAKEE
+18 
-24 NKMSN
+24 MSN
-29 SILVSGNVASEIKVS
+29 SISVSGNVASEIRVS
-44 ATKDG
+44 TTKDG
-49 KKYAHFSMAVNKS
+49 KKYAHFSVAVNKL

-78 FDGRSVSDLERF
+78 FDGRSVSNLERF

-97 AVVGYLS
+97 AVAGYLS

-169 SKKLLKNLDRTIYQV
+169 SKKLLENLDRTIYQV
-184 GDLIAVSGYL
+184 GDLIAVNGYL

-211 IVIAAAPVIIKK
+211 IVIAATPVIIKK

-250 QQMAQAYQPQAQ
+250 QQMAQVQAYQPQVQ
-262 APVQQPM
+262 APVQQPTQPM
-269 QQGYQPQVQ
+269 YQPQVQ

-292 AQAPVQQPMQQ
+292 L
-303 GYQPQVQVPAQQM
+303 
-316 QQQAYQPQVQAQPQY
+316 QAQPQ
-331 QQPVQQQTYQP
+331 
-342 QVQMNMQQ
+342 
-350 PYQQPV
+350 YQQPV

-365 AQPQVQQMA
+365 SQPQVQQMA
-374 QAYQPQ
+374 QAYPQ
-380 PQASVQQPVADQM
+380 PQAPVQQPVADQM
-393 SEAQFNAITGGTSG
+393 SEAQFNAITGG
-407 DYYVNNFDI
+407 DYYANNFDI

>member
-1 MIWKKSD
+1 
-8 KLDICYGSPK
+8 
-18 KRAKEE
+18 
-24 NKMSN
+24 MSN

-90 AKKGTPV
+90 ARKGTPV
-97 AVVGYLS
+97 AVAGYLS

-155 SKENPKTIFMFASF
+155 SKENPKTVFMFASF
-169 SKKLLKNLDRTIYQV
+169 SKKLLENIDTTIYQV

-211 IVIAAAPVIIKK
+211 IVIAATPVIVRK

-236 AQQMYQQPTAQPQV
+236 VQQAPQYVPYVAQQQYQQPIPQPQLQPQV
-250 QQMAQAYQPQAQ
+250 
-262 APVQQPM
+262 
-269 QQGYQPQVQ
+269 
-278 VPAQQMQQQAYQPQ
+278 
-292 AQAPVQQPMQQ
+292 
-303 GYQPQVQVPAQQM
+303 
-316 QQQAYQPQVQAQPQY
+316 QPQY

-342 QVQMNMQQ
+342 QAQMNMQQ

-365 AQPQVQQMA
+365 SQPQVQQMA

-380 PQASVQQPVADQM
+380 PQVQTPVQQPVADQM
-393 SEAQFNAITGGTSG
+393 SEAQFNAITGG

>member
-1 MIWKKSD
+1 
-8 KLDICYGSPK
+8 
-18 KRAKEE
+18 
-24 NKMSN
+24 MSN

-62 NDQNETGN
+62 NNQNETGN
-70 ASFFNVSV
+70 TSFFNVSV

-97 AVVGYLS
+97 AVAGYLS

-112 TYYRVNANSVTL
+112 TYYRVNANSLTL

-155 SKENPKTIFMFASF
+155 SKENPKTVFMFASF
-169 SKKLLKNLDRTIYQV
+169 SKKLLENLDRTIYQV

-205 AFNNLG
+205 AFNNLD
-211 IVIAAAPVIIKK
+211 IVIAATPVIVKK

-236 AQQMYQQPTAQPQV
+236 AQQMYQQPTAQTQV
-250 QQMAQAYQPQAQ
+250 QQMAQAYPQPQAQ
-262 APVQQPM
+262 MNMQQP
-269 QQGYQPQVQ
+269 
-278 VPAQQMQQQAYQPQ
+278 
-292 AQAPVQQPMQQ
+292 
-303 GYQPQVQVPAQQM
+303 
-316 QQQAYQPQVQAQPQY
+316 Y

-342 QVQMNMQQ
+342 QAQMNMQQPYQQPVQQQTYQPQAQMNMQQ

-365 AQPQVQQMA
+365 SQPQVQQMA
-374 QAYQPQ
+374 QAYPQ
-380 PQASVQQPVADQM
+380 PQVQTPVHQPVADQM
-393 SEAQFNAITGGTSG
+393 SEAQFNAITGG

>member
-1 MIWKKSD
+1 MTWKISN
-8 KLDICYGSPK
+8 KLDICYDSPK

-29 SILVSGNVASEIKVS
+29 SILVSGNIASEIKVS

-78 FDGRSVSDLERF
+78 FDGRSASDLERF

-97 AVVGYLS
+97 AVAGYLS

-169 SKKLLKNLDRTIYQV
+169 SKKLLENIDTTIYQV

-211 IVIAAAPVIIKK
+211 IVIAATPVIVRK

-250 QQMAQAYQPQAQ
+250 QQMAQAYQPQL
-262 APVQQPM
+262 
-269 QQGYQPQVQ
+269 
-278 VPAQQMQQQAYQPQ
+278 
-292 AQAPVQQPMQQ
+292 
-303 GYQPQVQVPAQQM
+303 
-316 QQQAYQPQVQAQPQY
+316 QAQPQY

-342 QVQMNMQQ
+342 QAQMNMQQ

-365 AQPQVQQMA
+365 SQPQVQQMA

-380 PQASVQQPVADQM
+380 PQVQTPVQQPVADQM
-393 SEAQFNAITGGTSG
+393 SEAQFNAITGG

>member
-8 KLDICYGSPK
+8 KLDICYDSPK

-49 KKYAHFSMAVNKS
+49 KKYAYFSMAVNKS
-62 NDQNETGN
+62 NNQNETGN

-97 AVVGYLS
+97 AVAGYLS

-169 SKKLLKNLDRTIYQV
+169 SKKLLENIDTTIYQV

-205 AFNNLG
+205 TFNNLG
-211 IVIAAAPVIIKK
+211 IVVAATPVMIRK
-223 KGQQPVQANQQPV
+223 KGQQPAQANQQPV
-236 AQQMYQQPTAQPQV
+236 AQQMYQQPTAQPQG

-262 APVQQPM
+262 APVQQPI

-292 AQAPVQQPMQQ
+292 LQ
-303 GYQPQVQVPAQQM
+303 
-316 QQQAYQPQVQAQPQY
+316 QAQPQY

-342 QVQMNMQQ
+342 QAQMNMQQ

-365 AQPQVQQMA
+365 SQPQVQQMA

-380 PQASVQQPVADQM
+380 PQPQAPVQQPVADQM
-393 SEAQFNAITGGTSG
+393 SEAQFNAITGG

>member
-8 KLDICYGSPK
+8 KLDICYDSPK

-49 KKYAHFSMAVNKS
+49 KKYAYFSMAVNKS

-90 AKKGTPV
+90 ARKGTPV
-97 AVVGYLS
+97 AVAGYLS

-169 SKKLLKNLDRTIYQV
+169 SKKLLENLDRTIYQV

-211 IVIAAAPVIIKK
+211 IVITATPVIVRK

-236 AQQMYQQPTAQPQV
+236 AQQMYQQPTSQPQV
-250 QQMAQAYQPQAQ
+250 QQMAQAYPQPQVQ
-262 APVQQPM
+262 TPVQQPAQPM
-269 QQGYQPQVQ
+269 YQPQVQ
-278 VPAQQMQQQAYQPQ
+278 VSAQQMQQQAYQPQ
-292 AQAPVQQPMQQ
+292 L
-303 GYQPQVQVPAQQM
+303 
-316 QQQAYQPQVQAQPQY
+316 QAQPQY

-342 QVQMNMQQ
+342 QAQMNMQQ

-365 AQPQVQQMA
+365 AQTQVQQMA

-380 PQASVQQPVADQM
+380 PQGQTPVQQPVADQM
-393 SEAQFNAITGGTSG
+393 SEAQFNAITGG

>member
-1 MIWKKSD
+1 
-8 KLDICYGSPK
+8 
-18 KRAKEE
+18 
-24 NKMSN
+24 MSN

-44 ATKDG
+44 TTKDG
-49 KKYAHFSMAVNKS
+49 KKYAYFSMAVNKS

-97 AVVGYLS
+97 AVAGYLS

-169 SKKLLKNLDRTIYQV
+169 SKKLLENIDTTIYQV

-211 IVIAAAPVIIKK
+211 IVIAATPVIVRK

-236 AQQMYQQPTAQPQV
+236 AQQMYQQPTAQPQG
-250 QQMAQAYQPQAQ
+250 QQMAQVYQPQVQ
-262 APVQQPM
+262 APVQQPAQPM
-269 QQGYQPQVQ
+269 YQPQVQ

-292 AQAPVQQPMQQ
+292 L
-303 GYQPQVQVPAQQM
+303 
-316 QQQAYQPQVQAQPQY
+316 QAQPQY

-342 QVQMNMQQ
+342 QAQMNMQQ

-365 AQPQVQQMA
+365 AQPQAQQMA
-374 QAYQPQ
+374 QAYQLQVQTP
-380 PQASVQQPVADQM
+380 VQQPVADQM
-393 SEAQFNAITGGTSG
+393 SEAQFNAITGGG

>member
-8 KLDICYGSPK
+8 KLDICYDSPK

-44 ATKDG
+44 TTKDG
-49 KKYAHFSMAVNKS
+49 KKCAHFSMAVN
-62 NDQNETGN
+62 NNQNGTGN
-70 ASFFNVSV
+70 TSFFNVSV
-78 FDGRSVSDLERF
+78 FDGRSASDLERF

-97 AVVGYLS
+97 AVAGYLS

-169 SKKLLKNLDRTIYQV
+169 SKKLLENLDRTIYQV

-250 QQMAQAYQPQAQ
+250 QQMA
-262 APVQQPM
+262 
-269 QQGYQPQVQ
+269 
-278 VPAQQMQQQAYQPQ
+278 
-292 AQAPVQQPMQQ
+292 
-303 GYQPQVQVPAQQM
+303 
-316 QQQAYQPQVQAQPQY
+316 QAYQPQVQAQPQY

>member
-1 MIWKKSD
+1 
-8 KLDICYGSPK
+8 
-18 KRAKEE
+18 
-24 NKMSN
+24 MSN
-29 SILVSGNVASEIKVS
+29 SVLVSGNVASEIKVS
-44 ATKDG
+44 TTKDG
-49 KKYAHFSMAVNKS
+49 KKCAHFSMAVNNKS
-62 NDQNETGN
+62 NNQNETGN
-70 ASFFNVSV
+70 TSFFNVSV
-78 FDGRSVSDLERF
+78 FDGRSASDLERF

-97 AVVGYLS
+97 AVAGYLS

-155 SKENPKTIFMFASF
+155 SKENPKTVFMFASF
-169 SKKLLKNLDRTIYQV
+169 SKKLLENIDTTIYQV

-211 IVIAAAPVIIKK
+211 IVIAATPVIVRK

-236 AQQMYQQPTAQPQV
+236 AQQMYQQPTAQTQV
-250 QQMAQAYQPQAQ
+250 QQMAQAYPQPQVQ
-262 APVQQPM
+262 TPVQQPAQPM
-269 QQGYQPQVQ
+269 YQPQVQ
-278 VPAQQMQQQAYQPQ
+278 VSAQQMQQQAYQPQ
-292 AQAPVQQPMQQ
+292 L
-303 GYQPQVQVPAQQM
+303 
-316 QQQAYQPQVQAQPQY
+316 QAQPQY

-342 QVQMNMQQ
+342 RAQMNMQQ

-365 AQPQVQQMA
+365 SQPQVQQMA

-380 PQASVQQPVADQM
+380 PQGQTPVQQPVADQM
-393 SEAQFNAITGGTSG
+393 SEAQFNAITGG